1 MSRSKR
7 THEGL
12 LMIDHRFTPGMP
24 DEKMPK
30 DAPLRV
36 GRGLYETPTYT
47 CSHCPHVVV
56 MNPLR
61 TRERGYCRK
70 CDHYIC
76 DRCSGILAATGI
88 CKPYKAVLDELQEK
102 GLKEEL
108 SHG

>member
-7 THEGL
+7 SHEGVL
-12 LMIDHRFTPGMP
+12 IVDHRFTPGMP
-24 DEKMPK
+24 DQAMPK
-30 DAPLRV
+30 DAPRNS
-36 GRGLYETPTYT
+36 GKGLYETPTFT
-47 CSHCPHVVV
+47 CNHCPHIVV

-61 TRERGYCRK
+61 TRERAYCRK

-76 DRCSGILAATGI
+76 DRCGGILAATGI
-88 CKPYKAVLDELQEK
+88 CKPYKAVLDELQET